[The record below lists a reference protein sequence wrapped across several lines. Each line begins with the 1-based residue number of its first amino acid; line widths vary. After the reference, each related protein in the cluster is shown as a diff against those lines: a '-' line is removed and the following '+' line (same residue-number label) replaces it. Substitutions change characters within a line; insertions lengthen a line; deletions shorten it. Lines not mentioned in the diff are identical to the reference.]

1 LVDSIVNQ
9 PTGNMT
15 PQTPSGA
22 TPITRRHFLAGTAA
36 SVATFSVLDSRL
48 VRGAEVNNK
57 ITVGLM
63 GCGGRGRWIAELFQ
77 AHGGYHVAAVADY
90 FQDRVDAAG
99 EKLNVPAANRYTGLS
114 GYKRILD
121 QKIDAVIIQT
131 PPYFHPEQAAAAIDA
146 GKSVYLAKPTAVD
159 VPGCLSIQ
167 DSGRKASA
175 KKLAFYVDFQTRANK
190 AYQDAIAKI
199 HSGELGKII
208 MVEAAYQCS
217 LMFEGL
223 DAQLRKDPNNP
234 ELKLR
239 AWAVD
244 RALSGDIIT
253 EQNIHALDVASWV
266 MNTEPLRAYG
276 TGGRRREFFGN
287 CWDNFAV
294 IFHYPDNVVVSFNS
308 HQSGFGYD
316 DIMCRVYALN
326 GTVDTHYAGK
336 VTVHGR
342 DVRSDE
348 NSGSL
353 YKDGTVVNIGKFHE
367 ALTKGDYANSTV
379 APSVRSNLVTI
390 LGRTAAY
397 KNAVVTWD
405 EMMRE
410 KEHLRA
416 DLSGLKA

>member
-1 LVDSIVNQ
+1 
-9 PTGNMT
+9 M
-15 PQTPSGA
+15 
-22 TPITRRHFLAGTAA
+22 
-36 SVATFSVLDSRL
+36 
-48 VRGAEVNNK
+48 RGAEANNK
-57 ITVGLM
+57 INVGLM

-77 AHGGYHVAAVADY
+77 AHGGYNVAAVADY

-131 PPYFHPEQAAAAIDA
+131 PPYFHPEQAAAAVDA

-167 DSGRKASA
+167 DSGRKATA
-175 KKLAFYVDFQTRANK
+175 KKLGFYVDFQTRANK

-234 ELKLR
+234 ELRLR

-266 MNTEPLRAYG
+266 MNAEPLRAYG
-276 TGGRRREFFGN
+276 TGGRRREFLGN

-294 IFHYPDNVVVSFNS
+294 IFHYPDNVAVSFNS

-353 YKDGTVVNIGKFHE
+353 YKDGTVVNIANFHE
-367 ALTKGDYANSTV
+367 ALTKGDFTNPTV

-410 KEHLRA
+410 KERLQA